1 MEEFI
6 TLNKSGVLK
15 IGIKDYE
22 GNPTGEYLEFDM
34 EDIEL
39 PIIINNSD
47 IEHKKNLQKLK
58 ADFVIIEKKQDKKGK
73 KLLSFK
79 EEEKIKAMNE
89 FYKKEME
96 VLDSF
101 LGKDG
106 TKKLLNGRKPYWT
119 MYDDILDYLQPIMP
133 KLKQNTDDIIGR
145 IKNKYSAQESD
156 VLE

>member
-47 IEHKKNLQKLK
+47 IEHKKNLFQDLK
-58 ADFVIIEKKQDKKGK
+58 RRLMFITKQVIRPYAP
-73 KLLSFK
+73 LLW
-79 EEEKIKAMNE
+79 ILPMI
-89 FYKKEME
+89 
-96 VLDSF
+96 
-101 LGKDG
+101 
-106 TKKLLNGRKPYWT
+106 RKR
-119 MYDDILDYLQPIMP
+119 IM
-133 KLKQNTDDIIGR
+133 
-145 IKNKYSAQESD
+145 
-156 VLE
+156 